1 MAIWSG
7 MTVENQYSVL
17 AMEPYAAPSHM
28 AFLRGL
34 QAHSQHR
41 WELLTLPPRKWKWRM
56 RTSALHFAAAL
67 AERPRPDLL
76 FVTDYLNLA
85 EMKALLPA
93 ELRSIPTVLYFH
105 ENQLTYPLHDL
116 ERRDFHFG
124 LTHLYAILTADR
136 VYFNSHYHRTR
147 FMDALTEVLKLVP
160 DVRTDTAL
168 ATAQSRSGVLPLGVA
183 AELSASDP
191 IEPLSRPAWILWNHR
206 WEYDKRPELFLAGLR
221 ELVERGYDFRVRILG
236 QRFRD
241 EHPVLHELRELLGP
255 RLHDAGF
262 PKDRARYFTLLQECD
277 IVVSTAIHEY
287 FGHGVLEAIRAG
299 AYPVLPNDLAYP
311 ELIPPS
317 LRGEDSPFLYPVE
330 AGVGRA
336 LADALETVVR
346 GGRREERLRL
356 RGETERFSWP
366 RLIHEYDRILA
377 ELVTAHPA

>member
-1 MAIWSG
+1 MRF
-7 MTVENQYSVL
+7 L
-17 AMEPYAAPSHM
+17 FLEPFFGGSHRYF
-28 AFLRGL
+28 AEGL
-34 QAHSQHR
+34 QRFSRHEIDLIH
-41 WELLTLPPRKWKWRM
+41 LPARFWKWRM
-56 RTSALHFAAAL
+56 RGAAL
-67 AERPRPDLL
+67 YFIRQIS
-76 FVTDYLNLA
+76 NLKA
-85 EMKALLPA
+85 YDGLIASSMMSLSDFKALAGSNCP
-93 ELRSIPTVLYFH
+93 PVLTYFH
-105 ENQLTYPLHDL
+105 ENQLTYPLHEL

-147 FMDALTEVLKLVP
+147 FMDALTDVLKLVP
-160 DVRTDTAL
+160 DVQTDAAL

-183 AELSASDP
+183 AELTATDG

-236 QRFRD
+236 QRFRE
-241 EHPVLHELRELLGP
+241 EHPVLQELRELLGP

-262 PKDRARYFTLLQECD
+262 PKDRARYFALLKECD

-317 LRGEDSPFLYPVE
+317 LRGADSPFLYPVE
-330 AGVGRA
+330 LGVGRA
-336 LADALETVVR
+336 LADALEVVAR

-356 RGETERFSWP
+356 RAETERFSWP

-377 ELVTAHPA
+377 ELPP